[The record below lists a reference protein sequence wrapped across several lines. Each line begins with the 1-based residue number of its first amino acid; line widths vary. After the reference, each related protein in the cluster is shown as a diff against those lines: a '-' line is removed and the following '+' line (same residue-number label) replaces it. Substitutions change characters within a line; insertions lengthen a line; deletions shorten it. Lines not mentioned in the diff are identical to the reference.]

1 MGTNLIARINA
12 ATNNP
17 TATLLMQRIAFY
29 CRLETGG
36 VMFDGRRWSYRSV
49 EGWAD
54 EIAETSRTSRRA
66 LSVLKERH
74 LTLTRMAWVGKKEAR
89 IWVLHVALTPRAE
102 ALLDGSDPMAMEG
115 GDSQK
120 WSDPTAKSGET
131 VIPKMAALYKEP
143 FYLPVDLPLTLSEP
157 QKLAEKDQSSSE
169 GFPGKEEGKESEE
182 QAEKGSNA
190 VKAEKMVKSVKDVE
204 AAVKAQAVLHKPN
217 TTTALAFIWKKRV
230 AEITKAPA
238 VFKGND
244 FHKLTNFRKACP
256 FGTAAEAVLDHVL
269 DDWIMFVKKVETM
282 AGEKNTPSV
291 PNVGFLLR
299 HVGIAVILA
308 TPKKPPPLKHE
319 ATSGGPSAKLMQ
331 LASLSP
337 TPKPEV
343 QKPQS
348 LAEIWADPDEDDE

>member
-1 MGTNLIARINA
+1 M
-12 ATNNP
+12 
-17 TATLLMQRIAFY
+17 
-29 CRLETGG
+29 
-36 VMFDGRRWSYRSV
+36 
-49 EGWAD
+49 
-54 EIAETSRTSRRA
+54 
-66 LSVLKERH
+66 
-74 LTLTRMAWVGKKEAR
+74 
-89 IWVLHVALTPRAE
+89 
-102 ALLDGSDPMAMEG
+102 
-115 GDSQK
+115 
-120 WSDPTAKSGET
+120 
-131 VIPKMAALYKEP
+131 
-143 FYLPVDLPLTLSEP
+143 SEP

-169 GFPGKEEGKESEE
+169 GFPGKEEGNESEE

-190 VKAEKMVKSVKDVE
+190 VKAEKRVKSVKDVE

-282 AGEKNTPSV
+282 AGEKNTPSM
-291 PNVGFLLR
+291 PSIGFLLKFA
-299 HVGIAVILA
+299 HIAVILA
-308 TPKKPPPLKHE
+308 TPKKSPPLKHE
-319 ATSGGPSAKLMQ
+319 ATNGVPSAKLMQ
-331 LASLSP
+331 LASLPP